1 MGDNCP
7 TQLTLANKINDF
19 FISLTEPF
27 TPLKLLVASSQEVP
41 AELLVS
47 ETEVLK
53 ALSAVKI
60 GKAVGPDSIQNKILK
75 KFAVELAP
83 IVQDI
88 FNASLS
94 QGDLPDL
101 LKASISNPIPKISPP
116 QQIEK
121 DLRPLKLTCT
131 LAKVMEGFVRDRIVA
146 KVSSE
151 IDPRQFARAGHST
164 TDALVYLLQA
174 IYEALDTGNCGAR
187 LFFADFSKGFDMID
201 HEILISELRYLSVHP
216 VLIN

>member
-75 KFAVELAP
+75 EFAVELAP

-131 LAKVMEGFVRDRIVA
+131 LAKVMEELYETA
-146 KVSSE
+146 SS
-151 IDPRQFARAGHST
+151 RKYQVKLT
-164 TDALVYLLQA
+164 LVNLHVLVTLQQM
-174 IYEALDTGNCGAR
+174 L
-187 LFFADFSKGFDMID
+187 
-201 HEILISELRYLSVHP
+201 
-216 VLIN
+216 

>member
-1 MGDNCP
+1 M
-7 TQLTLANKINDF
+7 
-19 FISLTEPF
+19 SLH
-27 TPLKLLVASSQEVP
+27 PLEVP

-60 GKAVGPDSIQNKILK
+60 GKAVGPDSIPNKILK
-75 KFAVELAP
+75 EFAVELAP

-94 QGDLPDL
+94 EGDLLDL
-101 LKASISNPIPKISPP
+101 LKVSNIYPVPNISPP

-121 DLRPLKLTCT
+121 DLRPIALTCT

-146 KVSSE
+146 KVSSA
-151 IDPRQFARAGHST
+151 IDLHQFARAGHST

-174 IYEALDTGNCGAR
+174 ICEALHIWNCGGR
-187 LFFADFSKGFDMID
+187 LFYADFSKGFDMID

-216 VLIN
+216 VLINCHD